1 MIMMMP
7 VSKDGIIMTG
17 KQSRLQILFL
27 VKSVIK
33 KLLLTDRLQT
43 DNCACASFQISN
55 FRIGFSQIYRLFWGE
70 KKTKF
75 STKLDADDDDKMP
88 TQDAGW
94 GCEENLKGFT

>member
-1 MIMMMP
+1 MP
-7 VSKDGIIMTG
+7 VLVFKY
-17 KQSRLQILFL
+17 QILGLVL
-27 VKSVIK
+27 VKSIDFFGVK
-33 KLLLTDRLQT
+33 
-43 DNCACASFQISN
+43 
-55 FRIGFSQIYRLFWGE
+55 

>member
-55 FRIGFSQIYRLFWGE
+55 FGIGFSQIYRFFWGE
-70 KKTKF
+70 KKQNF
-75 STKLDADDDDKMP
+75 P
-88 TQDAGW
+88 Q
-94 GCEENLKGFT
+94 NLMLMMMIRCQRRMQGGAAKRI

>member
-55 FRIGFSQIYRLFWGE
+55 FRIGFSQIYRFFWGE
-70 KKTKF
+70 KKI
-75 STKLDADDDDKMP
+75 P
-88 TQDAGW
+88 Q
-94 GCEENLKGFT
+94 NLMLMVMIRCQRRMQGGAAKRI